1 MVLWFPN
8 KLNIELPY
16 DSAFPLLSIYPKE
29 LKTDVQTETCTD
41 VLNNIIHNHQN
52 VEITQISINWW
63 MDKQNA
69 VYLYNE
75 IIFHHKKEWST
86 DTCYEMNDLCKHT
99 LNERSQAQKTSYH
112 MLLLKYIVGKKYI
125 QNKKIDRNRKQIIG
139 YWGLGKRGEWEM
151 AA

>member
-16 DSAFPLLSIYPKE
+16 DSAFPLPGIYPKE

-41 VLNNIIHNHQN
+41 VHNNIIHNHQN

-86 DTCYEMNDLCKHT
+86 LLQDDLCKHT
-99 LNERSQAQKTSYH
+99 LNERSQRQKASYD
-112 MLLLKYIVGKKYI
+112 MLHLKYIVDKKYI
-125 QNKKIDRNRKQIIG
+125 QNKKINRNRKQISG